1 MKSLQSIGYVQAD
14 ILKNDIDN
22 PNEAEEDIGPLP
34 LMQALARIGNETTPT
49 FDILISNPPYISPR
63 QFLST
68 TARSVREYE
77 PLQALVPPVI
87 ESDQLSDADVG
98 DMFYPRL
105 LDIAESVQAKV
116 FLFEVGDMEQAV
128 RVATTTLERGIW
140 DKVEIWRD
148 EPAAAL
154 AEEVLRINGQHVLL
168 RGRGQPRS
176 IFAYRAGAE
185 KLLNL

>member
-14 ILKNDIDN
+14 ILKDDTDTSS
-22 PNEAEEDIGPLP
+22 EEQNCGPLP
-34 LMQALARIGNETTPT
+34 LTQALARVDGEATPI

-77 PLQALVPPVI
+77 PIQALVPPAKA
-87 ESDQLSDADVG
+87 SDQLSDADVG

-105 LDIAESVQAKV
+105 LDIAGSVQAKV
-116 FLFEVGDMEQAV
+116 LLFEVGDTEQAI
-128 RVATTTLERGIW
+128 RVATRTLERGIW

-148 EPAAAL
+148 EPAADSAG
-154 AEEVLRINGQHVLL
+154 EVLRIGGHPVLL